1 MDKQLVIPSTM
12 VEKKE
17 FEAVMKRLDLID
29 ERMEFFN
36 SELSQRMGR
45 KIGKDIGILYGAV
58 VGILMFLIYLIIS
71 A

>member
-45 KIGKDIGILYGAV
+45 KVGKDIGILYGAV